1 VLIERTIARRHMAT
15 MGSFGLGSLARCF
28 YGYTQNRGVRIEFS
42 ANREAALRWLGVG
55 PGQQI

>member
-1 VLIERTIARRHMAT
+1 MLTGRFARPL
-15 MGSFGLGSLARCF
+15 FF
-28 YGYTQNRGVRIEFS
+28 

>member
-1 VLIERTIARRHMAT
+1 VLIERTIAPRHMAT
-15 MGSFGLGSLARCF
+15 MGSFGLGSLAGSMPTARF
-28 YGYTQNRGVRIEFS
+28 VRPLFF